1 MINPKIYVAIRR
13 FLMKSKII
21 IVSILII
28 FLFSI
33 GAVSAIEDTNDT
45 DVGNEDILPVNNG
58 EEVND
63 DFLYSINEDENES
76 IVA

>member
-1 MINPKIYVAIRR
+1 
-13 FLMKSKII
+13 MKSKII